1 MQQSQRQGLLPG
13 AVSVFFTKMLKREQV
28 LTDIDY
34 RDIRTTNERDEAL

>member
-13 AVSVFFTKMLKREQV
+13 AVRAFVTKMLKREQV